1 MHAALIP
8 GPCEHR
14 DASDAPIKS
23 DRPLCAYIAGGL
35 TPEGYFDN
43 SLYRLTIPA
52 VLDPTLVIDGKAD
65 NATAREGEEDQP
77 AKSPLHTELSRRDV
91 ILFAFFAM
99 ACVVCAACV
108 CCMCTSDAAI
118 WGKLDPPTK
127 RLLTLLIGVCMLCV
141 VVASYVTVAFVRL
154 SQDVQLTRTQPLQCN
169 LETTFVTRL
178 WNVLGLNE
186 ASERWSQIETL
197 LRLAAKESQFG
208 GLGDYSRRG
217 YDSLGSRGLDRD
229 YGYGGYG
236 GIGPYGSPYADREKE
251 EADLLLNGGVETGSS
266 AALER
271 ELAALPT
278 TQGFSCR
285 SPRCDRNTSA
295 CSRTAERSLRTPYGC
310 CSDYM
315 LLMLKDITEWL
326 DQQHIPYFIT
336 YGTLLGAV
344 RENDIIPY
352 TQDMDIVVDR
362 AYWPQLQRGIEALEN
377 FGGRRYLFGVDQ
389 WEARVARVCADWEG
403 FAATTLGG
411 DSDRFTRSAEFHLD
425 VYASDWW
432 QIADLHLMDCIEPLG
447 TRIESIRGVNF
458 SAPARPRAC
467 LEKLYGAE
475 WRTPKRG
482 ASGVN

>member
-1 MHAALIP
+1 
-8 GPCEHR
+8 
-14 DASDAPIKS
+14 
-23 DRPLCAYIAGGL
+23 
-35 TPEGYFDN
+35 
-43 SLYRLTIPA
+43 
-52 VLDPTLVIDGKAD
+52 
-65 NATAREGEEDQP
+65 
-77 AKSPLHTELSRRDV
+77 
-91 ILFAFFAM
+91 
-99 ACVVCAACV
+99 
-108 CCMCTSDAAI
+108 
-118 WGKLDPPTK
+118 
-127 RLLTLLIGVCMLCV
+127 MLCV
-141 VVASYVTVAFVRL
+141 SIALYVTVAFVRL
-154 SQDVQLTRTQPLQCN
+154 SQDVQLVRTQPLECN
-169 LETTFVTRL
+169 LDTAFVTRL
-178 WNVLGLNE
+178 WKVLGLNE

-197 LRLAAKESQFG
+197 LRLAAKESQLG
-208 GLGDYSRRG
+208 LGLGDSYGRRG
-217 YDSLGSRGLDRD
+217 YDSLGGRGLDRD
-229 YGYGGYG
+229 YGYGAYGYG
-236 GIGPYGSPYADREKE
+236 GFGPYGSPYADREKE
-251 EADLLLNGGVETGSS
+251 EADLLLNSGVETSAS

-326 DQQHIPYFIT
+326 DQHNIPYFIT

-362 AYWPQLQRGIEALEN
+362 AYWSQLQRGLESSEY

-447 TRIESIRGVNF
+447 TRTESIRGLNF

-467 LEKLYGAE
+467 LEKLYGLE

-482 ASGVN
+482 SAGVN

>member
-1 MHAALIP
+1 M
-8 GPCEHR
+8 
-14 DASDAPIKS
+14 
-23 DRPLCAYIAGGL
+23 
-35 TPEGYFDN
+35 
-43 SLYRLTIPA
+43 YRLTIPA
-52 VLDPTLVIDGKAD
+52 VLDPALAIEGTAENVTVPNVAD
-65 NATAREGEEDQP
+65 DELANAP
-77 AKSPLHTELSRRDV
+77 SSIELSQSNV
-91 ILFAFFAM
+91 LLALVAV
-99 ACVVCAACV
+99 ACAVCTACV
-108 CCMCTSDAAI
+108 CCMCTSQASMWA
-118 WGKLDPPTK
+118 KLDQSTK
-127 RLLTLLIGVCMLCV
+127 RVLTILFGVCILCV
-141 VVASYVTVAFVRL
+141 SVALYVTVAFVRL
-154 SQDVQLTRTQPLQCN
+154 SQDVQIVRTQPAQCN
-169 LETTFVTRL
+169 LDNVFVSRL

-197 LRLAAKESQFG
+197 LRLAAKESQLGF
-208 GLGDYSRRG
+208 GLGDSYSRRG

-236 GIGPYGSPYADREKE
+236 YGGFGSFGPYGSPYADREKE
-251 EADLLLNGGVETGSS
+251 EADLLLNSGVETSGS

-285 SPRCDRNTSA
+285 SPRCDRNVSA
-295 CSRTAERSLRTPYGC
+295 CARTAERSLRTPYGC

-326 DQQHIPYFIT
+326 DQHDIPYFIT

-362 AYWPQLQRGIEALEN
+362 AYWSQLQRGIESSEY

-411 DSDRFTRSAEFHLD
+411 DSDRFTRTAEFHLD

-447 TRIESIRGVNF
+447 TRTEAIRGLNF

-467 LEKLYGAE
+467 LEKLYGME

-482 ASGVN
+482 SSGVN